1 MKKVFKILL
10 VVLFVGV
17 TVACQKNVSKVS
29 YTAFNE
35 YFSSKDNFSINDDTS
50 SYDINVRKYIQAVT
64 DNYQIYY
71 IEYDSEKNAN
81 KYIDS
86 LKEESDDYKIE
97 VYDNY
102 TYAVSKKG
110 RYMVLYKVD
119 ETIVVGMSNN
129 EGYKSEI
136 NGILKDLGY

>member
-1 MKKVFKILL
+1 MKRVFKILL

-29 YTAFNE
+29 YATFKE
-35 YFSSKDNFSINDDTS
+35 YFENKEGFSISDNTS
-50 SYDINVRKYIQAVT
+50 SYDINIRKYLQAVAN
-64 DNYQIYY
+64 DYQIYY

-86 LKEESDDYKIE
+86 LKESDDYKIE

-102 TYAVSKKG
+102 TYVQSTKG
-110 RYMVLYKVD
+110 RYMVLYKID
-119 ETIVVGMSNN
+119 ETIVIGMSNT